1 MFGLDDALMISGGAS
16 LLGGLFGGNDYTPQQ
31 TGASGFAALP
41 QEVQQAYLKQFLPQ
55 AQNIF
60 NSPYATTPLGQ
71 AGNGQFDSRALQEL
85 QQYSNQNGGLFA
97 GGTGVRPLGQVEPFN
112 ETQQNALGQFGQGY
126 GNFLQ
131 NQGQYMNPYQQMVL
145 NQLASGGQGMNQQL
159 PGYMN
164 PWLENILRPMEND
177 INRQADISKGNLS
190 GYASRFG
197 GIGANNSSAYAQQLQ
212 GIDRDRERAIEQA
225 RGNET
230 KNAYNQA
237 LGQYN
242 LGLSGLFQGGGQ
254 AYDTANQTRRQS
266 LQDMLQAGTG
276 IQQQGQAQLNALQPQ
291 LQQTTP
297 QAKLSQFGQNL
308 GMFGNSATS
317 TGYQAEPNM
326 WSKVGGLGLAGMSLL
341 GGGSTFNGQQG
352 MNIGNS
358 MPWLNGGGNVGTYG
372 QNMMQRSPYSLY

>member
-1 MFGLDDALMISGGAS
+1 MDPFTMSMLAS
-16 LLGGLFGGNDYTPQQ
+16 AGSTILGGLFGGNDYEPQQ
-31 TGASGFAALP
+31 TGSSGFAALP
-41 QEVQQAYLKQFLPQ
+41 PQVQQAYLQQLLPQ

-60 NSPYATTPLGQ
+60 SSPYVTTPLGQ
-71 AGNGQFDSRALQEL
+71 ARNSPFESQALQEL

-131 NQGQYMNPYQQMVL
+131 NQGQYMNPYQQRVL
-145 NQLASGGQGMNQQL
+145 NQLAMGGQGMNQQL

-164 PWLENILRPMEND
+164 PWLEQVLNPQLDYLNRESQSAENRLRG
-177 INRQADISKGNLS
+177 RISGSGNL
-190 GYASRFG
+190 G
-197 GIGANNSSAYAQQLQ
+197 GGGSTYAQQLAK
-212 GIDRDRERAIEQA
+212 IDQNRQQLGSDIIGRET
-225 RGNET
+225 G
-230 KNAYNQA
+230 NAYNQA

-254 AYDTANQTRRQS
+254 AYDAANQTRRQS
-266 LQDMLQAGTG
+266 LQDMLLAGTG
-276 IQQQGQAQLNALQPQ
+276 MQQQGQAQLNALQPQ

-317 TGYQAEPNM
+317 TGYTQEPNM
-326 WSKVGGLGLAGMSLL
+326 WSKVGGLGLAGMGLL
-341 GGGSTFNGQQG
+341 GGGPTFNGQQG

-358 MPWLNGGGNVGTYG
+358 MPWLNGGGNVGIYG